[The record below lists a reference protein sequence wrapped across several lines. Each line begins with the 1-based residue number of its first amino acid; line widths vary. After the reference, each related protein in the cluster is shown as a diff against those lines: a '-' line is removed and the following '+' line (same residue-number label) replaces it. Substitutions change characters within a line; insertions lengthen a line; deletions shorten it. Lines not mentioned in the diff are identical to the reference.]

1 MPWNYA
7 AEGLHRLKDKFQ
19 EWDKGEGKRREES
32 NSQEENFCQQ
42 ESFQDEQEEIREKEN
57 HKKCRQ
63 STSDSLLIRG
73 FKAIGRGCRWCIY
86 AAMAFM
92 MLTIAFMISMGLVGF
107 AAMVLGGLATAIV
120 FVVIGVLIG
129 LAGIVASGFGFA
141 FFNFWTGIAVLSGSV
156 ALLGFCALL
165 ELFLL
170 KMLKIFWSFS
180 KNVFAKSAE
189 LWMRMLR
196 KIESWLIVKK
206 EKTAEKSTINKSEKT
221 VSQKENSVSMLP
233 LPMDDAEQQDS
244 KEDSLDGGKE
254 VL

>member
-1 MPWNYA
+1 
-7 AEGLHRLKDKFQ
+7 
-19 EWDKGEGKRREES
+19 
-32 NSQEENFCQQ
+32 
-42 ESFQDEQEEIREKEN
+42 
-57 HKKCRQ
+57 
-63 STSDSLLIRG
+63 
-73 FKAIGRGCRWCIY
+73 
-86 AAMAFM
+86 M

-107 AAMVLGGLATAIV
+107 AAMVLGGLATAIA

-129 LAGIVASGFGFA
+129 LVGIVASGFGFA

-170 KMLKIFWSFS
+170 KMLKMFWSFS

-206 EKTAEKSTINKSEKT
+206 EKTAEKFTINKSEKT
-221 VSQKENSVSMLP
+221 VSQKENSVPVLP
-233 LPMDDAEQQDS
+233 LPIDDAEQQDS